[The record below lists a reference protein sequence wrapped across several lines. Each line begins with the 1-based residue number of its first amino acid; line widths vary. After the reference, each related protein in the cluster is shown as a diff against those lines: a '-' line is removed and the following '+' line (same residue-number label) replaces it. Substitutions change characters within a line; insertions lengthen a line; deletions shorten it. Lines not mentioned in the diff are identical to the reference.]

1 MEEFFQDFD
10 PLRHGSISVSQFRQC
25 LNSLGQT
32 NLTEAQFQVLVK
44 QYADLKRPGNVMW
57 TKFLT
62 DVEIG
67 KKYSQHAGNLICP
80 FDKTRV
86 LIVCSVREFQKL
98 KLLCIFPS
106 VFTRRGLEKVPAYE
120 ISPMET
126 FQMPRPGARTNL
138 ATIEQDHV
146 LDSIMLRML
155 SKIQERRI
163 LCKPIFQ
170 DFDK

>member
-32 NLTEAQFQVLVK
+32 TLTEAQFQVLAQ

-67 KKYSQHAGNLICP
+67 KKCSIKWAVLVYLLTRRKIVCKLEKLVAESRLWIKFAMCSLFFIRVVFINPRNTLWRITLYHNFSHFGSSVFYCAFSTITHYYTLIC
-80 FDKTRV
+80 T
-86 LIVCSVREFQKL
+86 
-98 KLLCIFPS
+98 LC
-106 VFTRRGLEKVPAYE
+106 FTG
-120 ISPMET
+120 
-126 FQMPRPGARTNL
+126 
-138 ATIEQDHV
+138 
-146 LDSIMLRML
+146 
-155 SKIQERRI
+155 
-163 LCKPIFQ
+163 
-170 DFDK
+170 